1 MADSSKRQRVDA
13 SESKSSSASAASST
27 SLTFSL
33 MTYNLWKTAGKPTAF
48 AIRRPVLL
56 RAIRKLDPDVLFTQE
71 LHPLLTDTVTEAL
84 PAHAHVE
91 PSVEEAESL
100 PGWAREGNIFW
111 RQSIF
116 EEVEHGAVD
125 IGQQEPERRLFWVRL
140 QPVGQAVEDGAT
152 PPSVLFATAHFTW
165 QGSGAECMSDVNLR
179 KEQARRTAK
188 ALCGIRRDDNE
199 CIFFGGDL
207 NES

>member
-13 SESKSSSASAASST
+13 SESKSSSASPPPP
-27 SLTFSL
+27 LTFSL

-91 PSVEEAESL
+91 PSVEEGERH

-140 QPVGQAVEDGAT
+140 QPVGQAAEDGAT

-188 ALCGIRRDDNE
+188 ALCDIRRDDNE

>member
-13 SESKSSSASAASST
+13 SESKSSSASPPPP
-27 SLTFSL
+27 LTFSL

-91 PSVEEAESL
+91 PSVEE
-100 PGWAREGNIFW
+100 G
-111 RQSIF
+111 
-116 EEVEHGAVD
+116 
-125 IGQQEPERRLFWVRL
+125 ERHPL
-140 QPVGQAVEDGAT
+140 GGE
-152 PPSVLFATAHFTW
+152 
-165 QGSGAECMSDVNLR
+165 LR
-179 KEQARRTAK
+179 V
-188 ALCGIRRDDNE
+188 
-199 CIFFGGDL
+199 F
-207 NES
+207 S